1 MCHACQIQHP
11 TNNKKVE
18 IAKRVV
24 KEIPQDD
31 KLFDFK
37 PSLHNGRLM
46 MYAPTTKDPK
56 QFLEVKSLKFRDGNN
71 VTEIAVDVY
80 RATVRD
86 IKNRL
91 KPEERKEGYQTDRIS
106 LFFEKEIN
114 DERVKKLYTANP

>member
-1 MCHACQIQHP
+1 
-11 TNNKKVE
+11 
-18 IAKRVV
+18 
-24 KEIPQDD
+24 
-31 KLFDFK
+31 
-37 PSLHNGRLM
+37 
-46 MYAPTTKDPK
+46 
-56 QFLEVKSLKFRDGNN
+56 
-71 VTEIAVDVY
+71 VDVY